1 MAYVSFP
8 VHAGVILHPTDRAI
22 LVKIEAGGKVYA
34 KRHQLR
40 KKTRKR
46 VVKLLMASG
55 MGRNAA
61 NSYARQLC
69 QKYGGYSRGCAVLTL
84 RDCKASQRKIVVELP
99 PEVSGGGA
107 DV

>member
-22 LVKIEAGGKVYA
+22 LVKIESAGKVYA
-34 KRHQLR
+34 RRHQLR

-55 MGRNAA
+55 VDRNAA
-61 NSYARQLC
+61 NAYARELC
-69 QKYGGYSRGCAVLTL
+69 QKYGGYSRGCAALTL
-84 RDCKASQRKIVVELP
+84 RDYDPGRRKIIVEILP
-99 PEVSGGGA
+99 KTSGGEKDA
-107 DV
+107 